1 MPSHQLATL
10 SQEPW
15 VSPGKRMSPVG
26 IKTSTPPY
34 SSPPQSSEPREPQ
47 ARRLCECWQGAEWMT
62 AAARLLLPRSA

>member
-47 ARRLCECWQGAEWMT
+47 AL
-62 AAARLLLPRSA
+62 